1 LNKSQADFFL
11 IEFIDITIYN
21 DSALTVSFRIC
32 LSWSQH
38 KMHFSWNQQYAWAS
52 CHFSV
57 ALLGRS
63 SVSVIFAQKAW
74 HTLSHFVSVTNNFSQ
89 QGIVSIQSWAHH
101 EYLIWYNRLQEL
113 PLWKDFVLILRHHT
127 WKIKGSFFV
136 DKKSIWIQFMPHQ
149 F

>member
-1 LNKSQADFFL
+1 MVYFYLIVTEMCASSIDTFWLFINYAQTRYILNKSQADFFL
-11 IEFIDITIYN
+11 IEFVDITIYN

-89 QGIVSIQSWAHH
+89 QGIVSIQSWAWISH
-101 EYLIWYNRLQEL
+101 LI
-113 PLWKDFVLILRHHT
+113 
-127 WKIKGSFFV
+127 
-136 DKKSIWIQFMPHQ
+136 
-149 F
+149 